1 MFCFYLTLVL
11 SSSSGFLY
19 KVYPTSPACL
29 LYFHLL
35 VAVFIKCTQPH
46 LLAYV
51 HGPVHIQKLESFLL
65 TLMHAKFKSLIFF
78 EMGIHNKSESI
89 VPWDLID
96 YSKKFG
102 FLLTINSLV
111 PVSKHLK

>member
-1 MFCFYLTLVL
+1 
-11 SSSSGFLY
+11 
-19 KVYPTSPACL
+19 
-29 LYFHLL
+29 
-35 VAVFIKCTQPH
+35 
-46 LLAYV
+46 
-51 HGPVHIQKLESFLL
+51 
-65 TLMHAKFKSLIFF
+65 
-78 EMGIHNKSESI
+78 MGIHNKSESI